1 MSKETIQKIDYSAKH
16 CGDLAYRFA
25 LNAEY
30 TNALR
35 FAFKEYE
42 ISGEC
47 FKSCCQISD
56 IYEKMGLSA
65 LAINWSFRMLEAE
78 CDGEMLPEIY
88 EGLSLNYYDLG
99 EEDVSTY
106 YYKCMLAEDEEMVYS
121 DGAAELA
128 ELLEK
133 ERPNALKFVH
143 PPQLADYSEHIS
155 TAARAL
161 KHGDCK
167 RAISILK
174 KVAKGSKQYEEA
186 QEMVSVAHLLQGE
199 AERAESVCK
208 LLLLDY
214 PDNVRAKATL
224 AAAYL
229 EQGKSEESREI
240 AETLAKAETNDVDDL
255 YKIATVCCENGLH
268 AEAYEKF
275 CALEDYVPY
284 ECKMMYFKAVSAYKS
299 GKTDA
304 AERILYDLCTVHPHA
319 EVARYYLDAIRAYA
333 DGVGQKPD
341 LSYFYRVPQE
351 AREARL
357 KQLTKLCK
365 CTNAEKELY
374 RGAEETTRCLYWCF
388 DEMDGTD
395 HDLQKN
401 AIQAAV
407 HLDERKFLRDIFFN
421 IEVLDGMKLEALRAL
436 YERNEEECFGVVL
449 GHVYRKVTLR
459 AIQIGRKKRKSFL
472 KAYANVASKFSLFS
486 EKNGEMIK
494 KAAEMLYHAFETYD
508 GMELIDD
515 TNACACAIF
524 MESDLKDFQTDEDL
538 LNVIKLFDADTTNV
552 FASLAVLLQ
561 AKTDEAGESKTTEAK
576 DEVDGF

>member
-1 MSKETIQKIDYSAKH
+1 MSKERIRKIDYSAKH
-16 CGDLAYRFA
+16 YGDLANRFA
-25 LNAEY
+25 LNSEY
-30 TNALR
+30 ATAIR

-42 ISGEC
+42 ISGDC
-47 FKSCCQISD
+47 FNSCFQISD

-65 LAINWSFRMLEAE
+65 LAINWSFRMIETE
-78 CDGEMLPEIY
+78 CGGEMLPEIY
-88 EGLSLNYYDLG
+88 ESLSLNYYDLG
-99 EEDVSTY
+99 EEEVSIY
-106 YYKCMLAEDEEMVYS
+106 YYKCMLAEDEGMVYS

-133 ERPNALKFVH
+133 EQPKSLKFVH
-143 PPQLADYSEHIS
+143 PPKLADYSDCIS

-167 RAISILK
+167 RAVSILK
-174 KVAKGSKQYEEA
+174 KVAKGSQQYEEA
-186 QEMVSVAHLLQGE
+186 QEMVSVAHLLQGD

-208 LLLLDY
+208 RLLRDY

-229 EQGKSEESREI
+229 EQGKSEESRAI

-284 ECKMMYFKAVSAYKS
+284 ECKMMYFKAVAAYKS

-304 AERILYDLCTVHPHA
+304 AERVLYDLCTVHPHA

-333 DGVGQKPD
+333 DGFGQQPD

-351 AREARL
+351 EREARL
-357 KQLTKLCK
+357 EKLTQLCN

-395 HDLQKN
+395 HELQRK
-401 AIQAAV
+401 ALQAAA
-407 HLDERKFLRDIFFN
+407 HLDEREFLRDIFFN

-436 YERNEEECFGVVL
+436 YERNKEDCFGVVI
-449 GHVYRKVTLR
+449 GHIYRKATLR
-459 AIQIGRKKRKSFL
+459 PIKIGRKKRKSYL
-472 KAYANVASKFSLFS
+472 KAYASVASKFSLYS
-486 EKNGEMIK
+486 DKNGEKIK
-494 KAAEMLYHAFETYD
+494 NAAEMLYHAFETYD

-538 LNVIKLFDADTTNV
+538 LNIIKLFDADTTNV
-552 FASLAVLLQ
+552 FAALAVLLQ
-561 AKTDEAGESKTTEAK
+561 AKTDEADESKTTEAK
-576 DEVDGF
+576 DEVDGL